1 MGIVKIDVTGR
12 KGERMTAEGHEG
24 GTLMEALRDLDDGV
38 AAVCGGNC
46 SCGTCHV
53 YVDAAS
59 RMHLAP
65 ASGDE
70 LEVLKGLGGYRENSR
85 LSCQVGVVAALEG
98 LSVTLAPEE

>member
-1 MGIVKIDVTGR
+1 MGIVKIGVTGR
-12 KGERMTAEGHEG
+12 KGERLTAEAHEG
-24 GTLMEALRDLDDGV
+24 GTLMEALRDLEDGV

-59 RMHLAP
+59 RVQLPP

-70 LEVLKGLGGYRENSR
+70 LGVLEAFGNYRPNSR
-85 LSCQVGVVAALEG
+85 LSCQVPVVAALEG
-98 LSVTLAPEE
+98 LAVTLAPEE